1 MICQKIKT
9 FLYRCIARILR
20 PTSFDTLY
28 LRSLYRYIMGC
39 HIDLKNPITFTE
51 KIQWLKLYN
60 RNPLYHTLVDK
71 YAVKKYVT
79 NIIGSR
85 YIIPSLGIWDSPEE
99 IDWDKLPS
107 QFVLKT
113 THYGGGEGIIICRDK
128 GILDKEKTKQI
139 LRKTLTKSLYPYHRE
154 WPYKGLK
161 PRVLAEKYMVDHNLA
176 TNKDLIDYKFYCFNG
191 EPIYCQVISGRGNHK
206 VIDFFDMDWNLMPF
220 TGLSVNAIHSNM
232 TLPRPENLSDMKE
245 IARKLSQNIPF
256 IRIDL
261 YLINGDIYFGEMTF
275 FPNSGFGTFV
285 PSEWNYRMGRLIKL
299 PTDKNV
305 GYVD

>member
-39 HIDLKNPITFTE
+39 HIDLQTPNTFTE

-71 YAVKKYVT
+71 QEVKEYVA
-79 NIIGSR
+79 NKIGSQ
-85 YIIPSLGIWDSPEE
+85 YIIPSLGVWDSPEE

-113 THYGGGEGIIICRDK
+113 THYGGGEGIVICRNK
-128 GILDKEKTKQI
+128 EIIDKEKIKQV
-139 LRKTLTKSLYPYHRE
+139 LKKTLTMSLYPYHRE

-161 PRVLAEKYMVDHNLA
+161 PRILAEKYMEDHGHG

-191 EPIYCQVISGRGNHK
+191 EPIYCQVISGRGNYK

-220 TGLSVNAIHSNM
+220 TGLSSNAIHSDVA
-232 TLPRPENLSDMKE
+232 LSKPDNLIDMKE
-245 IARKLSQNIPF
+245 IAKKLSQNIPF
-256 IRIDL
+256 VRIDL
-261 YLINGDIYFGEMTF
+261 YLIDGKIYFGEITF
-275 FPNSGFGTFV
+275 FPNSGFGTFT
-285 PSEWNYRMGRLIKL
+285 PSEWNYKIGSLLKL
-299 PTDKNV
+299 PAKKC
-305 GYVD
+305 